1 MSEGVLATVTW
12 RIKPELA
19 DDCVA
24 ALRGMFPT
32 TRLKKGFRNIRLL
45 RNEVDQ
51 NEFILV
57 QEWDEVENHQ
67 DYMRFRTETG
77 DLAKLMAM
85 TVSPPQIGYWSLEP
99 LAAASS
105 VGEGPT
111 ERI

>member
-1 MSEGVLATVTW
+1 MSTGVLTTVTW

-19 DDCVA
+19 DTCIE

-45 RNEVDQ
+45 RSEVDP

-57 QEWDEVENHQ
+57 QEWDEVQDHQ
-67 DYMRFRTETG
+67 DYMQFRTETG
-77 DLAKLMAM
+77 DIAKLMAM

-99 LAAASS
+99 LAAAQA
-105 VGEGPT
+105 
-111 ERI
+111 

>member
-1 MSEGVLATVTW
+1 MSNGVLATVTW

-19 DDCVA
+19 DACIE

-45 RNEVDQ
+45 RSGVDP

-57 QEWDEVENHQ
+57 QEWDEVQDHQ
-67 DYMRFRTETG
+67 DYMQFRTEIG
-77 DLAKLMAM
+77 DIAKLMAM

-99 LAAASS
+99 LAAAQA
-105 VGEGPT
+105 
-111 ERI
+111 